1 MIKSY
6 KRILAAFSLSAALA
20 VAGCGSTKPSE
31 SGGSMNTTNSQV
43 TDTSSAAKLKIK
55 TSFYPM
61 HEFTR
66 QVAGDLADVENL
78 VPAGVEPHDWEPTPQ
93 DMAGIADADVIV
105 YNGAGMESWID
116 QVLDS
121 VKDRDLKVIEASQGL
136 EIMEGEGH
144 SHAHDHGTEGEHSH
158 EDEHAHDHGTEGEHS
173 HEDEHAHDHGT
184 EGEHS
189 HEDEHAHDHGGE
201 GEHSHEDEHAH
212 DHGAE
217 GEHSHEDE
225 HAHDHGA
232 EGGHHHDHGGL
243 DPHVWLSPALAIQQ
257 VRNIEQ
263 GLAEADPEHKD
274 AYKANAD
281 AYVSKLEALDQ
292 EFKEGL
298 KDSKR
303 KDFITQHAAF
313 GYLAKEY
320 GLTQVPIAGLSPDQ
334 EPSAS
339 QMAKIIEFAKDN
351 NVKTIFFETLVA
363 SNVAETIAAEIGATT
378 AVLNPIEG
386 LTEED
391 ISKQLD
397 YIAIMRQNLQA
408 LQAALNE

>member
-20 VAGCGSTKPSE
+20 VAGCGSAKPSE
-31 SGGSMNTTNSQV
+31 SGGSMNTTDSQV
-43 TDTSSAAKLKIK
+43 TDTSTAVKLKIK

-61 HEFTR
+61 YEFTR

-78 VPAGVEPHDWEPTPQ
+78 IPAGVEPHDWEPTPQ
-93 DMAGIADADVIV
+93 DMASIADADVIV

-121 VKDRDLKVIEASQGL
+121 VKDRDLKVIEASQGI

-144 SHAHDHGTEGEHSH
+144 SHAHDHGAEGAHSHEDEHAHDHGTEGEHSHEDDHAHDHGTEGEHSH
-158 EDEHAHDHGTEGEHS
+158 EDEHAHDHGAEGEPS
-173 HEDEHAHDHGT
+173 HESEHAHDH
-184 EGEHS
+184 
-189 HEDEHAHDHGGE
+189 DHGE
-201 GEHSHEDEHAH
+201 
-212 DHGAE
+212 
-217 GEHSHEDE
+217 
-225 HAHDHGA
+225 

-292 EFKEGL
+292 EFKDGL
-298 KDSKR
+298 KESKR

-339 QMAKIIEFAKDN
+339 QMAKIIEFAKEN

-363 SNVAETIAAEIGATT
+363 SNVAETIASEIGAST

-391 ISKQLD
+391 ISNQLD

>member
-6 KRILAAFSLSAALA
+6 KRIFAAFSLSAALA
-20 VAGCGSTKPSE
+20 VAGCGSAKPSE
-31 SGGSMNTTNSQV
+31 SNGSMNTTNSKV
-43 TDTSSAAKLKIK
+43 TDTSTAAKLKIK

-61 HEFTR
+61 YEFTR

-121 VKDRDLKVIEASQGL
+121 VKDRDLKVIEASQGI

-144 SHAHDHGTEGEHSH
+144 SHS
-158 EDEHAHDHGTEGEHS
+158 
-173 HEDEHAHDHGT
+173 
-184 EGEHS
+184 
-189 HEDEHAHDHGGE
+189 
-201 GEHSHEDEHAH
+201 H

-263 GLAEADPEHKD
+263 GLAEADPQHKD

-281 AYVSKLEALDQ
+281 SYVSKLEALDQ

-339 QMAKIIEFAKDN
+339 QMAKIIEFAKEN
-351 NVKTIFFETLVA
+351 NVNTIFFETLVA

-391 ISKQLD
+391 IAKQLD